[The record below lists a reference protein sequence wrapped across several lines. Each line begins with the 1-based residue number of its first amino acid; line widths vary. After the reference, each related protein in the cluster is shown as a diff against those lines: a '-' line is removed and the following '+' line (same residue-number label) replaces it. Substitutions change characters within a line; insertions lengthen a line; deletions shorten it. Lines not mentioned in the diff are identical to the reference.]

1 MLEPSGRRRVVLS
14 AMLLDEQTT
23 TRATLTTEHGGRL
36 VPFDPAGADNEIAAT
51 IAAAPRL
58 LHYAALAAAY
68 RAAEREFDA
77 VSFSIGYADPFDAA
91 SMSALRSRRIA
102 ARRARD
108 VLGRELDQLT
118 GEILKLHQRTGQ

>member
-1 MLEPSGRRRVVLS
+1 
-14 AMLLDEQTT
+14 MLLEEQTT

-36 VPFDPAGADNEIAAT
+36 IPFAPAGVDHDIAAT

-77 VSFSIGYADPFDAA
+77 VSFSIGYADPFDAET
-91 SMSALRSRRIA
+91 MGELKRRKIA

-108 VLGRELDQLT
+108 VLGRELDELT
-118 GEILKLHQRTGQ
+118 GEISKLHQRTGQ